1 MPSFAVEIDKLITR
15 GSLVAALLS
24 AMGYLSFAFLLDCP
38 ADTPYIHLY
47 LTAAYFCV
55 GAATVGSY
63 FACLTTGKLTGASST
78 RRTSLLSS
86 IAIIPCLSHFIT
98 LRPPLSARSIFA
110 GLVLLLDPL
119 NISHGNPRT
128 RRSKVHNLPRSD
140 MPSSK
145 SIRSII
151 HASRSTSLNPST

>member
-1 MPSFAVEIDKLITR
+1 MEYWGSTSLPLPSDRLLTSTDLECKLIILCRGMQKLITR

-63 FACLTTGKLTGASST
+63 FACLTTGKLMELVHVTHKLSIQH
-78 RRTSLLSS
+78 RYHSLL
-86 IAIIPCLSHFIT
+86 IPLYHS
-98 LRPPLSARSIFA
+98 
-110 GLVLLLDPL
+110 
-119 NISHGNPRT
+119 
-128 RRSKVHNLPRSD
+128 
-140 MPSSK
+140 PSP
-145 SIRSII
+145 
-151 HASRSTSLNPST
+151 SLC